1 MTMKR
6 FLALLLTAVMLL
18 SCLTGLAIPATAGDD
33 ISGVETISFARNGV
47 GGSPYMSGLN
57 RPVGYAFTVDSEK
70 RLLSITIPEFAT
82 YNNNTNKG
90 TFKLYAWKG
99 DRGTTV
105 AQKPLLEMSIV
116 NHVDHDALTL
126 DIDPELKITGELYF
140 EVICLE
146 GASYTPW
153 NAEGGLIDPIPGK
166 VTGMQAYLDGNPAN
180 PFACEITIADMEN
193 KSASAY
199 VTFTYD
205 FAKGLAN
212 GEDYNQTNQIRVE
225 NKNGYV
231 TFVAE
236 GEDPYLR
243 FADNYQPTPKTSDLA
258 YAVIEY
264 RTTAAVAAGEIFTNR
279 KSGAHWGDPNAYVT
293 WSYIPDGEWHTVV
306 VDASGV
312 WGNDQNDEL
321 YAFRFD
327 PLISGAQAGDSI
339 DVASI
344 KFFGDALYAHSYA
357 ADREATIKED
367 EALQIA
373 DGSRIVDFGAGSP
386 VAGLTAPA
394 GVTVYTQKDFT
405 RLVTDNPTEV
415 TVNGLDIPASFRY
428 LTLVGRAERTETSV
442 NVGVTAHNGGAQAT
456 ATLTLP
462 TDGYWAAVTVELP
475 TTADGAP
482 VDSLT
487 LSLPAGWVD
496 VTYIGLFEK
505 ASYTEKYTYPR
516 ALNTHQ
522 YVFGSADVPVY
533 NVTDPTLG
541 SPFCS
546 GGQSM
551 GQKFKADFPVRGIII
566 PGHATWGADPNNNSG
581 YFKLFKWNADYNTTV
596 SGTPIVERELSGLKD
611 GEDLIISF
619 DELPAGEYCFEIKMT
634 TPGDKAY
641 TGFNSAA
648 GGATPGTVSF
658 RNGQVNDGQL
668 VAGYLTTGMG
678 LKDVGAEYG
687 MDVTFEY
694 DFTKHYDSVTEAF
707 GLNNM
712 SGMTVTDLCDQ
723 GYLSITARQ
732 NDPYVAFGVSPTVTS
747 NLMDHMVIKYRT
759 TSTAKSGELFVERT
773 DGATWGNPYEKTN
786 MIWDWTAD
794 GEWQIAVID
803 ASSRWGNVYEVL
815 LKNLRFDPLEK
826 PTGAGETIDVAY
838 IKFFANA
845 KAAEAYAATEYTTED
860 GKTVVKAPLRPIDP
874 ATVTPVILFEGETMV
889 FKGGNQMRDA
899 EYDFSKGYVTLQP
912 TGSDPQYYLY
922 RESTKVAPVM
932 AIRYRTSTRGVGGEI
947 YVGSVQGSPNGRSDR
962 ITYEYI
968 TDGQWHTAII
978 DLRKSADYNQSTN
991 TINYLRFDFLHADS
1005 GLSSTASID
1014 LEYIAFFDSV
1024 DEATVYLHTLP
1035 AERNLHTA
1043 TFVVNGKALYQ
1054 VQFRAGDASLEEPVV
1069 PILPGMIGT
1078 WEPYTLG
1085 DEDITVNA
1093 VYTPAAEN
1101 NVPDVPPLSSE
1112 TDTDGE
1118 NTEDEASPDDPT
1130 ETTAQ
1135 PTDTA
1140 DPSEDTANPEDTA
1153 AATEPATGADTTV
1166 YDGSSETPKKGCG
1179 SVMGM
1184 GLVTMLLL
1192 AAAWAFGKKQDRE

>member
-1 MTMKR
+1 MIMKR
-6 FLALLLTAVMLL
+6 FLSLILTAVMLL
-18 SCLTGLAIPATAGDD
+18 SCVAGMSLPASAKED

-90 TFKLYAWKG
+90 TFKLYTWKG

-105 AQKPLLEMSIV
+105 AQKPLLEKSIV

-126 DIDPELKITGELYF
+126 EIDPELKITGELYF

-166 VTGMQAYLDGNPAN
+166 VTDMQAYLDGNPAN

-205 FAKGLAN
+205 FSKGLVS
-212 GEDYNQTNQIRVE
+212 GEDYNQTNQIRIE
-225 NKNGYV
+225 NKDGYV

-264 RTTAAVAAGEIFTNR
+264 RTTASIAAGEIFTNR

-327 PLISGAQAGDSI
+327 PLVSGAQAGDSI

-344 KFFGDALYAHSYA
+344 KFFGDALYANSYA

-386 VAGLTAPA
+386 VAGLTAPES
-394 GVTVYTQKDFT
+394 VTVYTQKDFT
-405 RLVTDNPTEV
+405 RLVTDTPTEV
-415 TVNGLDIPASFRY
+415 TVSGLDVPASFRY
-428 LTLVGRAERTETSV
+428 LTLVGRTKIEASTLD
-442 NVGVTAHNGGAQAT
+442 VGVTLHSGSAAT
-456 ATLTLP
+456 AATVSLP

-475 TTADGAP
+475 AAEAA

-487 LSLPAGWVD
+487 LALPTGWVD
-496 VTYIGLFEK
+496 VTYIGFFEK
-505 ASYTEKYTYPR
+505 ASYAEKYTYPR
-516 ALNTHQ
+516 PLNTHE

-551 GQKFKADFPVRGIII
+551 GQKFTADFPVRGIIV

-581 YFKLFKWNADYNTTV
+581 YFKLFKWNTDYNTTV
-596 SGTPIVERELSGLKD
+596 SGTPIVERELSNLKD
-611 GEDLIISF
+611 GEDLIITF

-648 GGATPGTVSF
+648 GGATTGTVSF
-658 RNGQVNDGQL
+658 RNGQVNDAQL
-668 VAGYLTTGMG
+668 VAGYLTTGIG

-712 SGMTVTDLCDQ
+712 SGMTVIDLCDQ
-723 GYLSITARQ
+723 GYLSVTAQQ
-732 NDPYVAFGVSPTVTS
+732 NDPFVAFGVNPTITS
-747 NLMDHMVIKYRT
+747 NLMDHIVIKYRT

-803 ASSRWGNVYEVL
+803 ASSRWGNVYDVL
-815 LKNLRFDPLEK
+815 LKNIRFDPLEK

-838 IKFFANA
+838 VKFFANA
-845 KAAEAYAATEYTTED
+845 KAAGAYAATEYVTED
-860 GKTVVKAPLRPIDP
+860 GKTVVKAPLRPLDP

-922 RESTKVAPVM
+922 RESTKVAPFM
-932 AIRYRTSTRGVGGEI
+932 AIRYRTTTRGAGGEI

-968 TDGQWHTAII
+968 TDGQWHTAIV

-991 TINYLRFDFLHADS
+991 TVNYLRFDCLYAEG
-1005 GLSSTASID
+1005 GLSSAASID
-1014 LEYIAFFDSV
+1014 LEYIAFFNTV
-1024 DEATVYLHTLP
+1024 DEASVYLHTLP

-1043 TFVVNGKALYQ
+1043 TFMVNGKALYQ
-1054 VQFRAGDASLEEPVV
+1054 VQFRAGDASLDEPVV

-1078 WEPYTLG
+1078 WESYTLG
-1085 DEDITVNA
+1085 DADITVNA
-1093 VYTPAAEN
+1093 VYTPATES
-1101 NVPDVPPLSSE
+1101 NVPDVPPLPSE
-1112 TDTDGE
+1112 GTGDTDEPDSGE
-1118 NTEDEASPDDPT
+1118 
-1130 ETTAQ
+1130 
-1135 PTDTA
+1135 
-1140 DPSEDTANPEDTA
+1140 SEDTTVDP
-1153 AATEPATGADTTV
+1153 ADTTATSDSI
-1166 YDGSSETPKKGCG
+1166 DGQFTDTTDSSGKGCG
-1179 SVMGM
+1179 SVVGM
-1184 GLVTMLLL
+1184 GAVSMLLL
-1192 AAAWAFGKKQDRE
+1192 AVAYMLGKKRDRL